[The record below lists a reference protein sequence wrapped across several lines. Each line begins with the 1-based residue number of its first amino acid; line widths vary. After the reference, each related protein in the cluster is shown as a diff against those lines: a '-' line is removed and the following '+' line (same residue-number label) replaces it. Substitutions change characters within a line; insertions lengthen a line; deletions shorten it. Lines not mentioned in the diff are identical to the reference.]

1 VNKNIIFSICLLSV
15 IFLAG
20 HASAAEVFVT
30 PSTKTVIQ
38 GQTFNL
44 NISIEPRG
52 TAIAGAQLNIEYNKS
67 VIKINNIIEGNLF
80 KQNGANTFFN
90 NGTINNSLGMMV
102 SIYDMILGPYSVSTQ
117 GTFIIINATAV
128 GASGASGIYL
138 SKMML
143 SDPNGQ
149 AIAFN
154 VINGSVNINGT
165 AAEVFVTPSTKTV
178 IQGQTFNLNISIE
191 PRGTAIAG
199 AQLNIEYNKSVI
211 KINNIIEG
219 NLFKQNGANTFFNN
233 GTINN
238 SLGMMVSIYDMI
250 LGPYSV
256 STQGTFIIINAT
268 AVGVSGTSG
277 INLSKVMLSDPNG
290 QAIVI
295 NVVNGSVNINGTA
308 LDIIPPDSVN
318 NLKTTKSGR
327 NFINWAWR
335 DPITPDFAKVM
346 VYVNGEFKTNV
357 RKGIGYYRATG
368 LIQNTPYTIS
378 THTVD
383 TSGNIN
389 QTWVNITART
399 SRR

>member
-1 VNKNIIFSICLLSV
+1 MDKNVIFRIFLLSV
-15 IFLAG
+15 IFLVG
-20 HASAAEVFVT
+20 HASAADVFVT
-30 PSTKTVIQ
+30 PSTNTVIQ
-38 GQTFNL
+38 GETFNL
-44 NISIEPRG
+44 NVSIDPRG

-90 NGTINNSLGMMV
+90 KGSINNSLGMVV
-102 SIYDMILGPYSVSTQ
+102 SIYDMILCPYSVSTQ
-117 GTFIIINATAV
+117 GTFIT
-128 GASGASGIYL
+128 
-138 SKMML
+138 
-143 SDPNGQ
+143 
-149 AIAFN
+149 
-154 VINGSVNINGT
+154 
-165 AAEVFVTPSTKTV
+165 
-178 IQGQTFNLNISIE
+178 
-191 PRGTAIAG
+191 
-199 AQLNIEYNKSVI
+199 
-211 KINNIIEG
+211 
-219 NLFKQNGANTFFNN
+219 
-233 GTINN
+233 
-238 SLGMMVSIYDMI
+238 
-250 LGPYSV
+250 
-256 STQGTFIIINAT
+256 INAT

-290 QAIVI
+290 QAIVL
-295 NVVNGSVNINGTA
+295 NVVNGSVNINGTS

-327 NFINWAWR
+327 NFINWAWI

-357 RKGIGYYRATG
+357 TKGIGYYRATG

-389 QTWVNITART
+389 QTWVNITAKT